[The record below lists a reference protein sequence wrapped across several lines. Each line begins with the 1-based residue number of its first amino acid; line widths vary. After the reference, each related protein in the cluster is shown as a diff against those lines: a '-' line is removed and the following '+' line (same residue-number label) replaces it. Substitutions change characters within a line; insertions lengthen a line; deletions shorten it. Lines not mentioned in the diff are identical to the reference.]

1 MNTMK
6 PEHTEEQFRLIN
18 AVLAFWFQEISPKQ
32 WWSVDP
38 ELDEV
43 MRERFLGLLLCAARG
58 ELYDWR
64 VSSRGR
70 LAEIIV
76 LDQFSRNCFRGKPQ
90 AFSQDGMA
98 LVLSQEAVAAGC
110 LESLEPVERSFL
122 LLPFM
127 HSESPR
133 IHEQAERLYRQFAP
147 EENYRFELRHK
158 AIIDRFGRYPHRN
171 AILGR
176 ASSEA
181 ELAFLQ
187 EPGASF

>member
-1 MNTMK
+1 
-6 PEHTEEQFRLIN
+6 
-18 AVLAFWFQEISPKQ
+18 
-32 WWSVDP
+32 
-38 ELDEV
+38 
-43 MRERFLGLLLCAARG
+43 
-58 ELYDWR
+58 
-64 VSSRGR
+64 
-70 LAEIIV
+70 
-76 LDQFSRNCFRGKPQ
+76 
-90 AFSQDGMA
+90 MA